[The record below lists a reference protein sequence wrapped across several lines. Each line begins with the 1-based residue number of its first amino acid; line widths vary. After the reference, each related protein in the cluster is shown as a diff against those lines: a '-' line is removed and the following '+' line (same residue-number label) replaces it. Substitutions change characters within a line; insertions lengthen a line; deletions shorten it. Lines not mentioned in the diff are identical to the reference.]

1 MDLNYKTNLIFPIPI
16 HQIDVN
22 EFSEIQD
29 ELIDYAYDLKRKE
42 PIGKSNTNRGGWQS
56 SVFDVGLK
64 DDKLHEFLINSLVG
78 LPPFKKSID
87 FTVKSWININK
98 PGDHNVS
105 HNHPNC
111 NLAGVLWIKCSENCG
126 NIEFE
131 NPNLFQTYMESSDI
145 DSKKKGEIDY
155 YTNDFNIK
163 SNIYPTY
170 YFNPIEG
177 RMIVFPSY
185 LYHYVQENKSNQDRI
200 SVSFNIRL

>member
-98 PGDHNVS
+98 PGDHNIT
-105 HNHPNC
+105 HTHPKND
-111 NLAGVLWIKCSENCG
+111 LSGVLWIKCSENCG
-126 NIEFE
+126 DIEFE
-131 NPNLFQTYMESSDI
+131 NPSVFQTFQ
-145 DSKKKGEIDY
+145 EINS
-155 YTNDFNIK
+155 YTDDFKNK
-163 SNIYPTY
+163 NNIYPAY
-170 YFNPIEG
+170 YFPPIEG
-177 RMIVFPSY
+177 RVIIFPSY
-185 LYHYVQENKSNQDRI
+185 LMHQVKENKSNEDRI
-200 SVSFNIRL
+200 SVSFNIRLD

>member
-1 MDLNYKTNLIFPIPI
+1 MDLNYSTNLIFPVPI
-16 HQIDVN
+16 HQIDTHG
-22 EFSEIQD
+22 FDEIKD

-98 PGDHNVS
+98 PGDYNVS

-111 NLAGVLWIKCSENCG
+111 NLAGVLWIKAPKNSGKIVFDSPNNHSSYHEIESYSE
-126 NIEFE
+126 EFK
-131 NPNLFQTYMESSDI
+131 YS
-145 DSKKKGEIDY
+145 
-155 YTNDFNIK
+155 
-163 SNIYPTY
+163 SNIYQTFYFIPT
-170 YFNPIEG
+170 EG
-177 RMIVFPSY
+177 TILIFPSY
-185 LYHYVQENKSNQDRI
+185 LRHLVEENKSEEDRI
-200 SVSFNIRL
+200 SVSFNIQLK